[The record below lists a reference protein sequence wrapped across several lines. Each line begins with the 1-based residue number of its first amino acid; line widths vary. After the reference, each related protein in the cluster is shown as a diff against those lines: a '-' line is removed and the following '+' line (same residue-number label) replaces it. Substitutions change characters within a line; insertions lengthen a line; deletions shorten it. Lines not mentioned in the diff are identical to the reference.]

1 MAAERTTDANIRRS
15 RENPYV
21 TSDRREGRS
30 REGVP
35 AGDPIIEVTVRLF
48 PRPWTGDPPMS
59 PERHPFQGAT
69 VEWSYPEQLHGRAL
83 NRVAVVRHA
92 ISVLLDDL
100 EGSTTVEA
108 Q

>member
-1 MAAERTTDANIRRS
+1 M
-15 RENPYV
+15 

-35 AGDPIIEVTVRLF
+35 AGDPMIEVTVRIF
-48 PRPWTGDPPMS
+48 PGPGAADPSWP
-59 PERHPFQGAT
+59 PRGGPFSGAT
-69 VEWSYPEQLHGRAL
+69 VAWSYPEHLHGRAL
-83 NRVAVVRHA
+83 TRVAVLRHA

-100 EGSTTVEA
+100 EGSTTIEA

>member
-1 MAAERTTDANIRRS
+1 M
-15 RENPYV
+15 

-35 AGDPIIEVTVRLF
+35 TGDPVIEVTVRLF
-48 PRPWTGDPPMS
+48 PGPRAEDPSWP
-59 PERHPFQGAT
+59 PDGGPFSGAT
-69 VEWSYPEQLHGRAL
+69 ITWSYPGQLHERAL
-83 NRVAVVRHA
+83 TRQAVVRHA